1 MQTSSGILP
10 PPRRTGLWNAWAPAL
25 ATSVATI
32 VLVALVAA
40 VVTSASKAAAEDR
53 LAPLL
58 PVITAACGTCHAGP
72 EPAGGLSTE
81 GLFRQGDSAASADL
95 ADRAVRDQLV
105 RMHDRVAAGE
115 MPPAPES
122 LADDARREL
131 VAALGSVV
139 DAADRADIRAQGR
152 VGLRRLN
159 RHELEQSLRT
169 LLELPD
175 LDVADLLPEDRLRD
189 GFPKSAEGLDLS
201 RPQLEGTLDALD
213 AALAAA
219 IASGVQAPE
228 RKTFRA
234 ISTQLFGGTAYGEPE
249 ARYFAKGALP
259 IEAPAVDDADVECAI
274 FRSAYWPYHGYP
286 AGFVATS
293 PGRYRV
299 RFRARAVCQQ
309 ADRSL
314 LPAPQ
319 PVPMTFRARAPS
331 GPDVSGDVRAVG
343 GLIDVTPDDA
353 EYETTVV
360 LRAGQTIEWSLLGL
374 AVPLARNVD
383 GGPPTYRFPPLPPGG
398 HRGIALRS
406 LEIVGPLPPGDGAW
420 PPRSHQILFGDLPIQ
435 ADAAS
440 ALPVEVIP
448 ADPQDDSARLLR
460 AFAERAFGRE
470 IHDDDVA
477 PAERVVGA
485 ALAEGASFTAAMLA
499 GYRVLLAGPEFL
511 FVADPVGRVGGG
523 EGDGGRDGRALAA
536 RLSLFLWNDRP
547 DATLATAAREGR
559 LADPAALA
567 AETDRLID
575 DPRFER
581 FVTMFTDHWLDLR
594 HLRRD
599 EPDARFFPEYRFDD
613 YLLES
618 LLAETRASV
627 RALFRDDL
635 PILALVDSDTL
646 QVNDR
651 LAEHYSLPPVR
662 GSGVRPV
669 PRPAGSPR
677 GGLLTQ
683 GAILKV
689 TANGT
694 STSPVKRG
702 AWVMTRLLGEPPP
715 PPPEKVPAVEPDIRG
730 ATSVR
735 DLLARHTADA
745 TCAACHRRFDPVGFA
760 LEVFDVC
767 GGERATYRG
776 IALPGEAAVD
786 VVTGI
791 DRAGHDYAYR
801 VGAAIDPRG
810 SLADGT
816 PFDDIRGLKHL
827 LARRPRQLA
836 RNLVGLLT
844 AYATGGPLRFSDR
857 RHVEAI
863 LDAAEPEGFRVRAL
877 VRRFVVS
884 PIFTGAPDPEA
895 SP

>member
-1 MQTSSGILP
+1 MEWLLVI
-10 PPRRTGLWNAWAPAL
+10 PPRSRRSGHWLAWVRP
-25 ATSVATI
+25 
-32 VLVALVAA
+32 LVASLAILAA
-40 VVTSASKAAAEDR
+40 VVSSAPWATAEDR
-53 LAPLL
+53 LASLL
-58 PVITAACGTCHAGP
+58 PGITAACGTCHAGP
-72 EPAGGLSTE
+72 EPAGGLAIE
-81 GLFRQGDSAASADL
+81 GLFHSADSAASADA
-95 ADRAVRDQLV
+95 ADRVVRNLLV
-105 RMHDRVAAGE
+105 RMHDRVATGE
-115 MPPAPES
+115 MPPEPES

-131 VAALGSVV
+131 VAALGSVI
-139 DAADRADIRAQGR
+139 DLADRADIRAAGR

-169 LLELPD
+169 VLELPD

-219 IASGVQAPE
+219 LASGVQAPE
-228 RKTFRA
+228 IKTFTA

-249 ARYFAKGALP
+249 ARYFAKGSQP
-259 IEAPAVDDADVECAI
+259 IEGPAGDDAEVECAI

-343 GLIDVTPDDA
+343 GLIDVAPEEA
-353 EYETTVV
+353 EYETTVL
-360 LRAGQTIEWSLLGL
+360 LRSGQTIEWSLLGL

-398 HRGIALRS
+398 HRGIAFRS

-420 PPRSHQILFGDLPIQ
+420 PPRSHQILFGDLPIR
-435 ADAAS
+435 ADAPGAF
-440 ALPVEVIP
+440 PVEVIP
-448 ADPQDDSARLLR
+448 ADPQADGARLLR
-460 AFAERAFGRE
+460 AFAERVFGRE
-470 IHDDDVA
+470 VSDDDLA

-485 ALAEGASFTAAMLA
+485 ALDQGASFTAAMLA
-499 GYRVLLAGPEFL
+499 GYRVLLAAPEFL
-511 FVADPVGRVGGG
+511 FVAEPRGG
-523 EGDGGRDGRALAA
+523 EEADGGRDARALAA
-536 RLSLFLWNDRP
+536 RLALFLWNDRP
-547 DATLATAAREGR
+547 DAALQSAAQEGR
-559 LADPAALA
+559 LADRAALA
-567 AETDRLID
+567 AEADRLID

-581 FVTMFTDHWLDLR
+581 FVTTFSDHWLDLR
-594 HLRRD
+594 QLRRD

-618 LLAETRASV
+618 LGRETRATI

-646 QVNDR
+646 LVNDR
-651 LAEHYSLPPVR
+651 LAAHYCLPPVS
-662 GSGVRPV
+662 GSNLRPV

-702 AWVMTRLLGEPPP
+702 AWVMTRLLGEPPQ

-730 ATSVR
+730 ATSIR

-760 LEVFDVC
+760 LEAFDVC

-776 IALPGEAAVD
+776 IALPGEATAD
-786 VVTGI
+786 LVTGI

-810 SLADGT
+810 ALADGT
-816 PFDDIRGLKHL
+816 PFDDIRGLKNL
-827 LARRPRQLA
+827 LAPRPRQLA
-836 RNLVGLLT
+836 RNLLGLLS

-863 LDAAEPEGFRVRAL
+863 LDAAEPEGFRVRGL
-877 VRRFVVS
+877 LRRFVVS
-884 PIFTGAPDPEA
+884 PIFTGADPGAGA

>member
-1 MQTSSGILP
+1 MTAILS
-10 PPRRTGLWNAWAPAL
+10 
-25 ATSVATI
+25 SVASI
-32 VLVALVAA
+32 VLMAIVAA
-40 VVTSASKAAAEDR
+40 VVSSAPRARAEDR

-58 PVITAACGTCHAGP
+58 PVVTAACGTCHAGP
-72 EPAGGLSTE
+72 EPAGGLSIE
-81 GLFRQGDSAASADL
+81 GLFHSADPAASADS
-95 ADRAVRDQLV
+95 ADRAVRELLV
-105 RMHDRVAAGE
+105 RMHDRVATGE
-115 MPPAPES
+115 MPPEPDS

-131 VAALGSVV
+131 VSALGTVI
-139 DAADRADIRAQGR
+139 DAADRADIRAEGR

-219 IASGVQAPE
+219 LASGVQAPE
-228 RKTFRA
+228 QRTFTA

-259 IEAPAVDDADVECAI
+259 VEAPAADDPDVECAI

-343 GLIDVTPDDA
+343 GLIDVGPEQA
-353 EYETTVV
+353 EYQTTVL

-398 HRGIALRS
+398 HRGIAFRS
-406 LEIVGPLPPGDGAW
+406 LEIVGPLPPSDGVW
-420 PPRSHQILFGDLPIQ
+420 PARSHQILFGDLPIQ
-435 ADAAS
+435 ADATG

-448 ADPQDDSARLLR
+448 ADPQADGARLLR
-460 AFAERAFGRE
+460 DFAARVFGRE

-499 GYRVLLAGPEFL
+499 GYRVLLAAPEFL
-511 FVADPVGRVGGG
+511 FVADPRGGG
-523 EGDGGRDGRALAA
+523 EADRGRDARALAA
-536 RLSLFLWNDRP
+536 RLALFLWNDRP
-547 DATLATAAREGR
+547 DTALSTAAREGR
-559 LADPAALA
+559 LADLSVLA
-567 AETDRLID
+567 AEADRLID

-581 FVTMFTDHWLDLR
+581 FVTTFTDHWLDLR

-627 RALFRDDL
+627 RSLVRDDL

-646 QVNDR
+646 HVNDR
-651 LAEHYSLPPVR
+651 LAAHYLLPPVS
-662 GSGVRPV
+662 GSNLRPV

-730 ATSVR
+730 AKSIR

-760 LEVFDVC
+760 LEAFDVC

-776 IALPGEAAVD
+776 LAPVGSPADTPDL
-786 VVTGI
+786 VTGI
-791 DRAGHDYAYR
+791 DRAGHDFAFR
-801 VGAAIDPRG
+801 LGAAIDPAGR
-810 SLADGT
+810 LADGT
-816 PFDDIRGLKHL
+816 PFDDIRGLKAE
-827 LARRPRQLA
+827 LAKRPRQLA
-836 RNLVGLLT
+836 RNLLVLWT
-844 AYATGGPLRFSDR
+844 AYATGAPLRFSDR
-857 RHVEAI
+857 PLIEAI
-863 LDAAEPEGFRVRAL
+863 LDAAEPEGFRVRGL
-877 VRRFVVS
+877 LGRFVVS
-884 PIFTGAPDPEA
+884 PIFTGAIFTGAPESA
-895 SP
+895 GALP

>member
-1 MQTSSGILP
+1 MAALVLAAILVGIPSS
-10 PPRRTGLWNAWAPAL
+10 PPR
-25 ATSVATI
+25 AT
-32 VLVALVAA
+32 
-40 VVTSASKAAAEDR
+40 AEDR
-53 LAPLL
+53 FAALL
-58 PVITAACGTCHAGP
+58 PSLTAACGACHAGP
-72 EPAGGLSTE
+72 DPAGGLAID
-81 GLFRQGDSAASADL
+81 GLFASADL
-95 ADRAVRDQLV
+95 ADRAVRELLV
-105 RMHDRVAAGE
+105 RMHDRVATGE
-115 MPPAPES
+115 MPPEPES

-131 VAALGSVV
+131 VAALGSVIDV
-139 DAADRADIRAQGR
+139 ADRADIRAAGR

-169 LLELPD
+169 VLELPD

-219 IASGVQAPE
+219 IASGVQPPDT
-228 RKTFRA
+228 KTFRA

-249 ARYFAKGALP
+249 ARYFAKGSLP
-259 IEAPAVDDADVECAI
+259 VEAPAGDDPDVECAI

-286 AGFVATS
+286 AGFIAAS

-343 GLIDVTPDDA
+343 GLIDVAAEEA
-353 EYETTVV
+353 EYETTVL
-360 LRAGQTIEWSLLGL
+360 LRSGQTIEWSLLGL

-398 HRGIALRS
+398 HRGIAFRA

-420 PPRSHQILFGDLPIQ
+420 PPRSHQILFGDLPIR
-435 ADAAS
+435 ADTTGAF
-440 ALPVEVIP
+440 PVEVIP
-448 ADPQDDSARLLR
+448 ADPQADGARLLR
-460 AFAERAFGRE
+460 AFAERVVGRE
-470 IHDDDVA
+470 VRDDDLA

-485 ALAEGASFTAAMLA
+485 ALAEGASFTAAILA
-499 GYRVLLAGPEFL
+499 GYRVLLAAPEFL
-511 FVADPVGRVGGG
+511 FVADPGGG
-523 EGDGGRDGRALAA
+523 GATDGGRAARALAA

-567 AETDRLID
+567 AEADRLID

-594 HLRRD
+594 QLRRD

-618 LLAETRASV
+618 LGRETRATV
-627 RALFRDDL
+627 RTLFRDDL

-646 QVNDR
+646 LVNDR
-651 LAEHYSLPPVR
+651 LAAHYCLPPVS
-662 GSGVRPV
+662 GSNLRPV

-730 ATSVR
+730 ATSIR

-760 LEVFDVC
+760 LEAFDVC
-767 GGERATYRG
+767 GGERVAYRG
-776 IALPGEAAVD
+776 LALPGEAAAD
-786 VVTGI
+786 LVTGI

-801 VGAAIDPRG
+801 VGATIDPRG
-810 SLADGT
+810 TLADGT
-816 PFDDIRGLKHL
+816 PFDDIRGLKNL

-836 RNLVGLLT
+836 RNLLGLLT

-857 RHVEAI
+857 HHIEAI
-863 LDAAEPEGFRVRAL
+863 LDAAEPEGFRVRGL
-877 VRRFVVS
+877 LRRLVVS
-884 PIFTGAPDPEA
+884 PIFTGADPGAGA